1 MHFFTEKGPETEM
14 LTEESQETRWW
25 YRQADPTTV
34 GW

>member
-14 LTEESQETRWW
+14 LTEESQENRW